1 MKLGCRVHTFPQR
14 GGQTVEN
21 FVAQRRWMIVVLGA
35 MIQILT
41 GIPAAWGAFREPLM
55 QHYALQEEGVGLAFV
70 FLVAAYGLGCLLG
83 GFLQDAKG
91 PRTAGLWG
99 TALLS
104 GAFIGAAFLPPEK
117 AEAFWL
123 LFSLPAGLGSAFL
136 YPAVMSCAQKW
147 YAGRKGFVTGLIGG
161 AVGLS
166 GGFLTLWVRVLGEK
180 LGMRWALGALGGVML
195 AVCTA
200 ASCLLV
206 NPPAPKPKP
215 EEQGKNKNKPP
226 KDILPGEMLR
236 TWPFWLCFGMVLL
249 AAPTMLLFSPVIVKL
264 GQERGL
270 SEGAAHLSIVVGS
283 FGSAAGRILCPMKS
297 DSAGRRR
304 VCMALFAALAALSA
318 WLAFA
323 PGWQLIAC
331 YTGLA
336 FCYSGLAA
344 VMPALS
350 SDLFGLPHAGINY
363 GFMALGMTAGS
374 LGSWALNRG
383 LAQGA
388 YRHWIAVGAA
398 ILGGVCAK
406 RLKPTV
412 QEQ

>member
-1 MKLGCRVHTFPQR
+1 M
-14 GGQTVEN
+14 
-21 FVAQRRWMIVVLGA
+21 
-35 MIQILT
+35 
-41 GIPAAWGAFREPLM
+41 
-55 QHYALQEEGVGLAFV
+55 
-70 FLVAAYGLGCLLG
+70 
-83 GFLQDAKG
+83 
-91 PRTAGLWG
+91 
-99 TALLS
+99 
-104 GAFIGAAFLPPEK
+104 
-117 AEAFWL
+117 
-123 LFSLPAGLGSAFL
+123 
-136 YPAVMSCAQKW
+136 
-147 YAGRKGFVTGLIGG
+147 
-161 AVGLS
+161 GLS

-383 LAQGA
+383 LSQGA

-412 QEQ
+412 QGQ